1 MSAKRRHYSEEDKA
15 TALAVLAANNG
26 DLRKTARDLGIPKST
41 LERWI
46 YIQNT
51 VVSAIADTK
60 KKELSTELEELAY
73 KIVGV
78 MPDKLASANLQQLAT
93 SLGITIDKMQLL
105 QGRPTERS
113 ETRATIEVKP
123 IDYRVGLVLLQPN
136 DQPVPATPTE

>member
-1 MSAKRRHYSEEDKA
+1 
-15 TALAVLAANNG
+15 
-26 DLRKTARDLGIPKST
+26 
-41 LERWI
+41 
-46 YIQNT
+46 
-51 VVSAIADTK
+51 
-60 KKELSTELEELAY
+60 
-73 KIVGV
+73 